1 MTSISKKALTKD
13 VATHRQR
20 FHVSHILYFI
30 FYILSFS
37 VSACSENEEY
47 DPYENWEARNTTW
60 FKQVADTARTA
71 INAAHAQYGDNW
83 EEHCEWRMYKS
94 LQKSPTFQS
103 GLLED
108 SICVRILKQGTGT
121 QRPRLT
127 DVVRVAYRG
136 WLIPAK
142 DESGNTFEKVF
153 DQTFYGVFDERT
165 AAYTENTV
173 STFTEGFGTA
183 LQYMTAG
190 AEWLVYIPYQQFYG
204 ATAQGTV
211 PAYSAARF
219 RIILMDVN

>member
-1 MTSISKKALTKD
+1 MPDNETTRQPLPSLTGW
-13 VATHRQR
+13 VWGCVFLLLFLFA
-20 FHVSHILYFI
+20 S
-30 FYILSFS
+30 
-37 VSACSENEEY
+37 CSENEEY
-47 DPYENWEARNTTW
+47 DPYADWQARNTAW

-71 INAAHAQYGDNW
+71 IAQAKATYGDNW
-83 EEHCEWRMYKS
+83 EEHCDWRMYKS

-108 SICVRILKQGTGT
+108 SICVRIVKKGTGT
-121 QRPRLT
+121 YQPKVT

-153 DQTFYGVFDERT
+153 DQTFYGEFDERT

-183 LQYMTAG
+183 LQYMTEG
-190 AEWLVYIPYQQFYG
+190 AEWIVCIPYQQFYDEVE
-204 ATAQGTV
+204 QGEV

-219 RIILMDVN
+219 RIIMMKVY